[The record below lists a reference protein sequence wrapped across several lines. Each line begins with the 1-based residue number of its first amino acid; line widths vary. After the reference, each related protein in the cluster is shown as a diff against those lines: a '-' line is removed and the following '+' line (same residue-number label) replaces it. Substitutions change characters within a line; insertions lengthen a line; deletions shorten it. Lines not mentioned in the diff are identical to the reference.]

1 MSEAEGCKKRVYA
14 TGGSFSGHRCGKK
27 VKSDG
32 LCGRHTP
39 EAEAKRTE
47 KSRERSRETM
57 ARWTK
62 EVAMR
67 QEAHR
72 CAAAYPKLVAALRE
86 IANAAYVADHDVA
99 RLEPRSIYN
108 AAKNALAGEPEVT
121 E

>member
-1 MSEAEGCKKRVYA
+1 MSEVEGCKKRVF

-47 KSRERSRETM
+47 KNRERSREDM

-62 EVAMR
+62 EVAMK
-67 QEAHR
+67 QEAQR
-72 CAAAYPKLVAALRE
+72 RAAAYPKLVAALRE
-86 IANAAYVADHDVA
+86 IMAVCPVTEDGGN
-99 RLEPRSIYN
+99 PRCFGI
-108 AAKNALAGEPEVT
+108 AEKALADEPEVT